1 MPLFEAEFNQST
13 TQVAEIST
21 PALAYLG
28 DAVYELHIRMCY
40 LKPPRSASIYHQ
52 LVVAKVRAEN
62 QAKQLD
68 QLIHQLILSESES
81 ALVKRGR
88 NAAGSSSRNVDPVIY
103 QKATGFE
110 ALIGYLYLTD
120 RDRLHQIFQIIDH
133 EI

>member
-1 MPLFEAEFNQST
+1 MSLFEATFAKN
-13 TQVAEIST
+13 QVAEVST
-21 PALAYLG
+21 PALAYIG

-40 LKPPRSASIYHQ
+40 LSPPRSVNIYHQ

-68 QLIHQLILSESES
+68 HLINQLILTEAESN
-81 ALVKRGR
+81 LVKRGR
-88 NAAGSSSRNVDPVIY
+88 NAAGSASRHLDPVIY

-110 ALIGYLYLTD
+110 ALIGYLYLTN
-120 RDRLHQIFQIIDH
+120 RDRLHQIFELIDH

>member
-1 MPLFEAEFNQST
+1 MSLLEPNVDR
-13 TQVAEIST
+13 VAEVST
-21 PALAYLG
+21 AALAYIG
-28 DAVYELHIRMCY
+28 DAVYELHIRTCY
-40 LKPPRSASIYHQ
+40 LKPPRTANNYHQ

-68 QLIHQLILSESES
+68 CLIDKLILSEAESE
-81 ALVKRGR
+81 LVKRGR
-88 NAAGSSSRNVDPVIY
+88 NAAGSASRHIDPVIY

-120 RDRLHQIFQIIDH
+120 RDRLHQIFHQIDH